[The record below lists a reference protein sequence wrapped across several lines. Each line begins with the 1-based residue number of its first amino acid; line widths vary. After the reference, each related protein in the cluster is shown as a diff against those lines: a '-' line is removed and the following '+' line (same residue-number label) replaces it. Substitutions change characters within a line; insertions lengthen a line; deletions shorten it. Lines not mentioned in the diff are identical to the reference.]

1 MTTPYI
7 GIRLNCSSLRKI
19 KKATS
24 TFSTIQQSA
33 DICSQRSKASAPAK
47 TGAISRLTKTRKV
60 NHFRFFASWD
70 RIKKKILRPK
80 NRFSDPES
88 DNFIT

>member
-19 KKATS
+19 GKATS

-33 DICSQRSKASAPAK
+33 DICFQRSKASAPAKAIAPTK

-70 RIKKKILRPK
+70 RIRKKNVEAEKQI
-80 NRFSDPES
+80 S
-88 DNFIT
+88 